1 MDRQVAFRTRAER
14 RRGLALLLASSM
26 AFGAMPILA
35 KLAYSEGLQ
44 PSGLL
49 AYRFAIAAVL
59 LQLIAPR
66 GQPAPA
72 IRTRL
77 VLWGLGAVFSVNA
90 ILYFSALSLAPASVV
105 VLLFYIYPVVVA
117 LMSAG
122 AGLERLT
129 VRGLAAAL
137 LAAVGAG
144 LTAASAPALG
154 GRAGEW
160 LALGAA
166 VVFSLYVVLGGIWA
180 SEVPSETATRHVVQ
194 AAAAVFA
201 VVASASGALR
211 VTWTP
216 TMAASVFAIA
226 TLCTVLAL
234 RAFLAGLARLGPP
247 ASAVV
252 NAFEIPITM
261 TLAVMFLGERISLWQ
276 GLGAALIGGAI
287 LLRTGRLLRPR
298 PAGERAGGSAE

>member
-1 MDRQVAFRTRAER
+1 
-14 RRGLALLLASSM
+14 
-26 AFGAMPILA
+26 
-35 KLAYSEGLQ
+35 
-44 PSGLL
+44 
-49 AYRFAIAAVL
+49 
-59 LQLIAPR
+59 
-66 GQPAPA
+66 
-72 IRTRL
+72 
-77 VLWGLGAVFSVNA
+77 
-90 ILYFSALSLAPASVV
+90 
-105 VLLFYIYPVVVA
+105 
-117 LMSAG
+117 
-122 AGLERLT
+122 
-129 VRGLAAAL
+129 
-137 LAAVGAG
+137 
-144 LTAASAPALG
+144 
-154 GRAGEW
+154 
-160 LALGAA
+160 
-166 VVFSLYVVLGGIWA
+166 VVLGGIWA